1 MDEELEDLIDSIDS
15 DNSDWTRRGVIKLLS
30 FSRFFKSQVSEL
42 EVLTE
47 KIRAN
52 ISMFTLA
59 SALCSTFG
67 STGVLVN
74 LINSIINMY
83 YKSEND
89 GITFRVGVLIIG
101 FVFNVITT
109 ALIAFLKVKSYE
121 EKLQSASVCANGYL
135 KLLNDINS
143 ELYKKAK
150 NRSSMAEM
158 FVRLNAEYGRLHEIQ
173 VSNLDMNT
181 RRMNIEME
189 LLEKRLSIEQNKVV
203 INVNDDDNDKKN
215 VKEIP
220 LTESNDS
227 VN

>member
-1 MDEELEDLIDSIDS
+1 MDTELEDLVDSLDS

-47 KIRAN
+47 RIRAN
-52 ISMFTLA
+52 ISMFTMMT
-59 SALCSTFG
+59 ALCSAFG

-74 LINSIINMY
+74 LINSIIDMY
-83 YKSEND
+83 YKSEHD

-181 RRMNIEME
+181 QRMNIEME
-189 LLEKRLSIEQNKVV
+189 LLEKRMSAEQKKVEV
-203 INVNDDDNDKKN
+203 SDATNDND
-215 VKEIP
+215 
-220 LTESNDS
+220 
-227 VN
+227 